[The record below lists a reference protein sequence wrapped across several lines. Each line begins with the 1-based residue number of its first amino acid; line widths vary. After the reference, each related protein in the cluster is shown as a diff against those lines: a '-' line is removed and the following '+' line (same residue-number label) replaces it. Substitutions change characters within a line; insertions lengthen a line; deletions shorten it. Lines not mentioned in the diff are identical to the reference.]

1 MAVSRRAFLRAG
13 AAAAAAAAPGPAP
26 LSAPADMVT
35 LLAKKAVDAIIAWQP
50 ITDAVV
56 FRGEG
61 VYLAKQIDLW
71 RKATGRPTGFPV
83 HVCYLVHGEFLQKH
97 PAIARDLNEAQ
108 RDAVDVWYNKPA
120 RAMEIVQEVTKLPA
134 DVVQVAHRETVGSGA
149 VWLHTGASLA
159 RILVGFGG
167 AVAAAIVLGLAAFV
181 SRLARGVVGDA
192 LAILNATSV
201 FVWIVIS
208 IIWFGLSNWAP
219 IFTTFMI
226 TLPVVASNIVEGV
239 ANVDRRLLEMGD
251 AYHLSGREKFRSI
264 VVPSTLPYLIAGMK
278 VGFGL
283 ALKVSVVAEIFGV
296 TSGIGYIMNY
306 SREILATQMVFVWA
320 LVMILVMMAT
330 DTIVFDALSRRV
342 ARWR

>member
-1 MAVSRRAFLRAG
+1 VLPSPWSVVRGFLEILR
-13 AAAAAAAAPGPAP
+13 
-26 LSAPADMVT
+26 T
-35 LLAKKAVDAIIAWQP
+35 
-50 ITDAVV
+50 
-56 FRGEG
+56 GE
-61 VYLAKQIDLW
+61 IW
-71 RKATGRPTGFPV
+71 T
-83 HVCYLVHGEFLQKH
+83 
-97 PAIARDLNEAQ
+97 
-108 RDAVDVWYNKPA
+108 
-120 RAMEIVQEVTKLPA
+120 
-134 DVVQVAHRETVGSGA
+134 
-149 VWLHTGASLA
+149 HTGASLF
-159 RILVGFGG
+159 RIAVGFGA
-167 AVAAAIVLGLAAFV
+167 AVAAAVLLGLVAFL
-181 SRLARGVVGDA
+181 SGPGRQVVADA
-192 LAILNATSV
+192 LAVLNSTSV

-239 ANVDRRLLEMGD
+239 LNVDRRLLEMGD
-251 AYHLSGREKFRSI
+251 VYRLSGRQKFAAI

-320 LVMILVMMAT
+320 AVMILVMMAA
-330 DTIVFDALSRRV
+330 DRIVFDALARRV

>member
-1 MAVSRRAFLRAG
+1 MTGRTWVARLHLPTL
-13 AAAAAAAAPGPAP
+13 AAAAAVVALWTV
-26 LSAPADMVT
+26 LSWRYGAYVLPSP
-35 LLAKKAVDAIIAWQP
+35 WS
-50 ITDAVV
+50 VV
-56 FRGEG
+56 RGFLEI
-61 VYLAKQIDLW
+61 L
-71 RKATGRPTGFPV
+71 RTG
-83 HVCYLVHGEFLQKH
+83 E
-97 PAIARDLNEAQ
+97 
-108 RDAVDVWYNKPA
+108 VW
-120 RAMEIVQEVTKLPA
+120 T
-134 DVVQVAHRETVGSGA
+134 
-149 VWLHTGASLA
+149 HTGASLF
-159 RILVGFGG
+159 RIAVGFGA
-167 AVAAAIVLGLAAFV
+167 AVGAAIVLGLVAFL
-181 SRLARGVVGDA
+181 SRAGRQVVADA
-192 LAILNATSV
+192 LAVLNSTSV

-239 ANVDRRLLEMGD
+239 VNVDRRLLEMGD
-251 AYHLSGREKFRSI
+251 VYRLSGGQKFTAI

-320 LVMILVMMAT
+320 AVMILVMMAA
-330 DTIVFDALSRRV
+330 DRIVFDALARRV

>member
-1 MAVSRRAFLRAG
+1 MKVRGWAARLHLPTL
-13 AAAAAAAAPGPAP
+13 AAAAAVVALWTA
-26 LSAPADMVT
+26 LSWRYGAYVLPSP
-35 LLAKKAVDAIIAWQP
+35 WS
-50 ITDAVV
+50 VV
-56 FRGEG
+56 RGFFEI
-61 VYLAKQIDLW
+61 L
-71 RKATGRPTGFPV
+71 RTG
-83 HVCYLVHGEFLQKH
+83 
-97 PAIARDLNEAQ
+97 
-108 RDAVDVWYNKPA
+108 
-120 RAMEIVQEVTKLPA
+120 EIWT
-134 DVVQVAHRETVGSGA
+134 
-149 VWLHTGASLA
+149 HTGASLV
-159 RILVGFGG
+159 RIAAGFGG
-167 AVAAAIVLGLAAFV
+167 AVGAAIVLGLVAFL
-181 SRLARGVVGDA
+181 SRAGRQVVADA
-192 LAILNATSV
+192 LAVLNSTSV

-239 ANVDRRLLEMGD
+239 VNVDRRLLEMGD
-251 AYHLSGREKFRSI
+251 VYRLSGGQKFTAI

-320 LVMILVMMAT
+320 AVMILIMMAA
-330 DTIVFDALSRRV
+330 DRIVFDALARRV